1 MDINMDITK
10 DMFERVPESE
20 KDLNTIVRPSETY
33 WQDAWRRLKQ
43 NKLAMFGLYF
53 VLFITL
59 LAIVGPPLV
68 KMFRGIDY
76 ATQNYKYSNQP
87 PNSKFWFG
95 TDMFGR
101 DIFVRVLYG
110 ARISLTVGY
119 AASVLN
125 LVIGVLYGGIS
136 GYFGGKV
143 DLIMMRI
150 VDILYSIPM
159 MIYVILLMLI
169 FKPGLGS
176 ILVALAIAYWLSM
189 ARIVR
194 AQILSLKQ
202 QEFVLA
208 ARTLGASNARI
219 LLRHLIPNSMGPIIV
234 TLTLSVP
241 SAIFTES
248 FLSFI
253 GLGVSVPKASWG
265 TLASEALEGLQVY
278 PYQLLFPALAISLT
292 ILAFNFL
299 GDGLRDAL
307 DPKMRK

>member
-1 MDINMDITK
+1 MEITK
-10 DMFERVPESE
+10 EMFERVPENE

-33 WQDAWRRLKQ
+33 WQDVWRRLKQ
-43 NKLAMFGLYF
+43 NKLAMIGLYF
-53 VLFITL
+53 VIFITL
-59 LAIVGPPLV
+59 IAIVGPPLV
-68 KMFRGIDY
+68 KAFRNIDY
-76 ATQNYKYSNQP
+76 STQDLTKSNLK
-87 PNSKFWFG
+87 PNGQFWFG

-101 DIFVRVLYG
+101 DIFVRILYG
-110 ARISLTVGY
+110 ARISLIVGY
-119 AASVLN
+119 VASILN

-159 MIYVILLMLI
+159 MIYVILLMLV
-169 FKPGLGS
+169 FGAGLGS
-176 ILVALAIAYWLSM
+176 VLIALAIAYWLSM

-208 ARTLGASNARI
+208 ARTLGASNSRI

-253 GLGVSVPKASWG
+253 GLGVSAPKASWG
-265 TLASEALEGLQVY
+265 SLASEALEGFLLY

>member
-1 MDINMDITK
+1 MEITK
-10 DMFERVPESE
+10 EMFERVPENE

-33 WQDAWRRLKQ
+33 WQDVWRRLKQ
-43 NKLAMFGLYF
+43 NKLAMIGLYF
-53 VLFITL
+53 VIFITL
-59 LAIVGPPLV
+59 VAIVGPPLV
-68 KMFRGIDY
+68 KMFRNIDY
-76 ATQNYKYSNQP
+76 STQDLTKSNLR
-87 PNSKFWFG
+87 PNGQFWFG

-101 DIFVRVLYG
+101 DIFVRILYG
-110 ARISLTVGY
+110 ARISLIVGY
-119 AASVLN
+119 VASILN

-143 DLIMMRI
+143 DLILMRI

-159 MIYVILLMLI
+159 MIYVILLMLV
-169 FKPGLGS
+169 FGAGLGS
-176 ILVALAIAYWLSM
+176 VLIALAIAYWLSM

-208 ARTLGASNARI
+208 ARTLGASNSRI

-253 GLGVSVPKASWG
+253 GLGVSAPKASWG
-265 TLASEALEGLQVY
+265 SLASEALEGFLLY